1 MRKKLFCSSVVVA
14 ASLFASC
21 ANAAQQLTISGP
33 SGTFGE
39 DQVVCTGGAIAPCG
53 FTSTFTFD
61 TPVGFNL
68 SSIVVSTVATANSL
82 TNIDFGLI
90 TFNNVSFSPGTIGVV
105 EMRSLLNQNLVT
117 GARNSLVV
125 SGTTGGDA
133 AFSGILSF
141 SQVAAI
147 PEPATWM
154 MMLLGFAGIGF
165 TMRRKNKSTL
175 QVRYT

>member
-1 MRKKLFCSSVVVA
+1 MRKKLFCSTVVVA
-14 ASLFASC
+14 ASLFASS

-33 SGTFGE
+33 SQPFGE
-39 DQVVCTGGAIAPCG
+39 DGVGCTGGAPAPCA
-53 FTSTFTFD
+53 FTSTFNFN

-68 SSIVVSTVATANSL
+68 SSIVVSTIASSAV

-90 TFNNVSFSPGTIGVV
+90 TFNGVNFSSGTTGDV
-105 EMRSLLNQNLVT
+105 EMRSLLNQNLVS
-117 GARNSLVV
+117 GASNSLIVR
-125 SGTTGGDA
+125 GLTGGNA
-133 AFSGILSF
+133 AFSGSLSF

-154 MMLLGFAGIGF
+154 MMLLGFVGIGF
-165 TMRRKNKSTL
+165 TMRRKDKSTL